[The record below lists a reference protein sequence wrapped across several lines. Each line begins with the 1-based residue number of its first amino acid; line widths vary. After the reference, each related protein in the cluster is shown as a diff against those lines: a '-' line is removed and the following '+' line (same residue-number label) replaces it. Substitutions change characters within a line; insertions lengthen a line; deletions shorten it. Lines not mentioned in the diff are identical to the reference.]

1 MKYAFPS
8 QHPGGLDANLAEH
21 FGHCAAYTMVDIDDG
36 QVREITV
43 VPNTA
48 HDLGTPL
55 APVVFLRD
63 AGVNALLTTRM
74 GMRPLVAFHRVG
86 IEVYYNEDRVKVR
99 DAVELCRTAVPPKYD
114 AARALGSSDEG
125 GCSTGG
131 ADGGGCGGH
140 HEGGC
145 SH

>member
-1 MKYAFPS
+1 MKHAFPS
-8 QHPGGLDANLAEH
+8 QLPGGLDANLADH
-21 FGHCAAYTMVDIDDG
+21 FGHCAAYTMVDIEDG
-36 QVREITV
+36 QVGDVTV

-48 HDLGTPL
+48 HDLGVPL

-63 AGVNALLTTRM
+63 AGVKALLTTRM

-86 IEVYYNEDRVKVR
+86 IEVYYNEDQVKVR
-99 DAVELCRTAVPPKYD
+99 DAVELFRQSPPRKYD
-114 AARALGSSDEG
+114 AGMAMGSNDAG

-131 ADGGGCGGH
+131 AGGGGCGGH

-145 SH
+145 DH

>member
-8 QHPGGLDANLAEH
+8 QLPGGLDANLAEH

-36 QVREITV
+36 QVGDVSV

-48 HDLGTPL
+48 HDLGVPL

-63 AGVNALLTTRM
+63 AGVKALLTTRM

-99 DAVELCRTAVPPKYD
+99 DAVELFRLSEAPKYD
-114 AARALGSSDEG
+114 AAMAMGSSDAG
-125 GCSTGG
+125 GCATGG